1 MISLIVREL
10 HFTLAF
16 LLYHFTA
23 AAVVCAVT
31 AAAVVCAVTDA
42 TAHEADAV
50 LNDGGL

>member
-31 AAAVVCAVTDA
+31 DA